1 MRAVLKNMLSG
12 LFPKLK
18 NLESD
23 TFDIDDIRNFS
34 LAERRKENRKNIVID

>member
-1 MRAVLKNMLSG
+1 MSLKNMLSG
-12 LFPKLK
+12 LFPKR

-34 LAERRKENRKNIVID
+34 LAERRKENRKKYRD